1 MHEDVLYFIGLLNLD
16 ADTDAVY
23 AGLDEDPF
31 IFIPGNG
38 QRIQQ
43 DLWRT
48 GSFNL
53 RHIVSL

>member
-16 ADTDAVY
+16 TDTDAVY
-23 AGLDEDPF
+23 AGLDKDSF
-31 IFIPGNG
+31 IFIPGNC